1 VLVAPDTVAVSVVDW
16 PRMRTAPTDEF
27 TLTVTTLAVALL
39 PQPLDKTKHMAT
51 SASQM
56 PRRLVILR
64 NLIPTISPTQLR
76 SANFPLALELYIL
89 RKKAFNTIHSELK
102 PHRRS

>member
-1 VLVAPDTVAVSVVDW
+1 
-16 PRMRTAPTDEF
+16 MRTAPTDEF

-76 SANFPLALELYIL
+76 SANLPPALELFIL
-89 RKKAFNTIHSELK
+89 RKKPFNIIHPGLK

>member
-1 VLVAPDTVAVSVVDW
+1 
-16 PRMRTAPTDEF
+16 MRTAPTDEF

-39 PQPLDKTKHMAT
+39 PQPLDKTKLMAT

-76 SANFPLALELYIL
+76 SAEFPLALELSTL
-89 RKKAFNTIHSELK
+89 RTKSIVPVDLGFT
-102 PHRRS
+102 PHRRT